1 MQPTILQILP
11 SLDYGGVERGT
22 VEVANE
28 LVQKNYRSIVVSG
41 AGGLVPELINSGSEH
56 IDLPVGKKSIACL
69 SLIPK
74 LSLLFKEKHVDI
86 VHARSRFP
94 AWLTH
99 FALKN
104 IEPKHRPI
112 FITTVH
118 GPYTVNRYS
127 KIMTTGARV
136 IAISKY
142 IKKYILENYP
152 GVDKKKIEVIP
163 RGINSN
169 KFPFGYKPS
178 DSWKEAWY
186 SQFPNI
192 KNKFLIT
199 LPARITRWKGQND
212 FVEIIT
218 KLNASGI
225 QVHGLVVG
233 GINERKKR
241 YLKELEFLVKKNN
254 IGDHI
259 TFTGHRDD
267 IKEIMSISNI
277 VLSLAKIPEAF
288 GRTALEALSLGVPVI
303 AYNHGGAEEVLVDMF
318 PEGKIEPLNIDN
330 AILLIK
336 RFYKLKPKVE
346 NKNIFTLDN
355 MLDKTISIYN
365 SVYQ

>member
-1 MQPTILQILP
+1 MRPTILQILP

-22 VEVANE
+22 VEIASE

-152 GVDKKKIEVIP
+152 RVYKKKIEVIP
-163 RGINSN
+163 R
-169 KFPFGYKPS
+169 
-178 DSWKEAWY
+178 
-186 SQFPNI
+186 
-192 KNKFLIT
+192 
-199 LPARITRWKGQND
+199 
-212 FVEIIT
+212 
-218 KLNASGI
+218 
-225 QVHGLVVG
+225 
-233 GINERKKR
+233 
-241 YLKELEFLVKKNN
+241 
-254 IGDHI
+254 
-259 TFTGHRDD
+259 
-267 IKEIMSISNI
+267 
-277 VLSLAKIPEAF
+277 
-288 GRTALEALSLGVPVI
+288 
-303 AYNHGGAEEVLVDMF
+303 
-318 PEGKIEPLNIDN
+318 
-330 AILLIK
+330 
-336 RFYKLKPKVE
+336 
-346 NKNIFTLDN
+346 
-355 MLDKTISIYN
+355 
-365 SVYQ
+365 